1 MPTPVF
7 DIEPEQFLLD
17 PYPTLARMRRE
28 APICYVP
35 QLAATLFTLR
45 DDIFHCEKLIDVFSS
60 HQPGGL
66 MTELMGENMMRKD
79 GDAHQLERKQSQPSF
94 SPKTVKQTWMPL
106 FEKAADDILDQL
118 QANERCDLVTD
129 FAMPLSA
136 HALRHITGLLN
147 LSVTQMD
154 ACSQAMI
161 DGIANYSGDS
171 DIEKRCREATA
182 LIDQSIDDMWN
193 ERTDANNYSMLQVL
207 KEAGQPVDSIKA
219 NIKLAISGGQN
230 EPRDAIA
237 GASWALLTHPQQ
249 LESVLN
255 GDFSWRQVFEEYARW
270 ISPIGMS
277 PRRVAKAF
285 EWNGAE
291 FTPESRVFFMFSS
304 ANRDEACFDAP
315 DVFDVSRNTAAAIS
329 FGAGPHFCAGAFASR
344 ALIAE
349 VALPKL
355 FKRFPTLELDG
366 DVVFA
371 GWAFRGPTSLPVRL
385 N

>member
-1 MPTPVF
+1 MSTPVF
-7 DIEPEQFLLD
+7 DIEPEQFLSD
-17 PYPTLARMRRE
+17 PYPTLTRMRRE

-79 GDAHQLERKQSQPSF
+79 GEAHQLERKQSQASF

-106 FEKAADDILDQL
+106 FEKATDNILDQL
-118 QANERCDLVTD
+118 QNEQRCDLVTD
-129 FAMPLSA
+129 FAMPVSA

-161 DGIANYSGDS
+161 DGIANYAGDS
-171 DIEKRCREATA
+171 EIEKRCREATS

-193 ERTDANNYSMLQVL
+193 ERTDANNFSMLQVL
-207 KEAGQPVDSIKA
+207 KEVGQPVDSIKA

-249 LESVLN
+249 LKSVLK
-255 GDFSWRQVFEEYARW
+255 GELSWRQVFEEYARW

-291 FTPESRVFFMFSS
+291 FAPESRVFFMFSS
-304 ANRDEACFDAP
+304 ANRDEACFDEP

-344 ALIAE
+344 ALISD

-355 FKRFPTLELDG
+355 FQRFPNLKLDG
-366 DVVFA
+366 DVAFT
-371 GWAFRGPTSLPVRL
+371 GWAFRGPIRLPVCLR
-385 N
+385 